1 MKRILKKFGILLD
14 KKQKQK
20 VVIIVILMLI
30 GAFLETMSV
39 SLVIPLMTALM
50 QDNFIETNG
59 LAIAICDMFGIES
72 SKTFILMVLA
82 ALIVLFIV
90 KDAFLYMEYHVQAT
104 FVAYNRA
111 NIQNKL
117 MDSYVHRPYEYFLN
131 ASSGEI
137 MRVIRSD
144 TAGAFS
150 LLTVIMGFFTEGIV
164 AIALMIAVI
173 ITDPGMAFTIA
184 AILIAMMALIYKVV
198 KPVLRREGLFLQDNN
213 AKANKWLLQSVAGIK
228 EMKVVRK
235 EDFFVEEY
243 SKYAKNAV
251 ESEKIS
257 SVLNNAPR
265 LIIEASTISGML
277 LYIAVMIYAGKD
289 ISDLLPQL
297 TAFAVAAVRLLPSA
311 NRMSTALNGIA
322 YGEPQ
327 LDKTLENLR
336 TAEQYDEEGAKIAIR
351 QNENKAPI
359 TLERE
364 CGLSDIEFTYPNAE
378 KKVLDHASMVIPV
391 GKSVGIIGPSG
402 AGKTTAVDILLGLL
416 KPQGG
421 MAYADGKNIE
431 ENYGGWLKHL
441 AYIPQMIYMLD
452 DTIRANIAFGY
463 HEYEIDDEK
472 VWKALDEAQMG
483 DYVHSLPD
491 GLDTTIGERG
501 VRLSGG
507 QRQRIGI
514 ARALYEDPELL
525 IFDEATSALD
535 NETEAAIMESVNS
548 LHGKKTM
555 IIIAHRLSTIKECD
569 IVYRVENGK
578 INQVDEI
585 V

>member
-20 VVIIVILMLI
+20 VVLIVILMLI

-50 QDNFIETNG
+50 QDNFIETNA
-59 LAIAICDMFGIES
+59 LAVELCNLLGIES
-72 SKTFILMVLA
+72 SKTFILLVLA
-82 ALIVLFIV
+82 ALIVIFIV

-111 NIQNKL
+111 NVQNKL

-137 MRVIRSD
+137 LRVVRSD

-150 LLTVIMGFFTEGIV
+150 LLTVVMGFFTEGLV
-164 AIALMIAVI
+164 AIALMIAVV
-173 ITDPGMAFTIA
+173 ITDPGMALAIA
-184 AILIAMMALIYKVV
+184 LILIAMMLLIYKVV
-198 KPVLRREGLFLQDNN
+198 KPILRREGLSLQANN
-213 AKANKWLLQSVAGIK
+213 ATANKWLLQSVAGIK
-228 EMKVVRK
+228 EMKVARK

-243 SKYAKNAV
+243 SKHAKRAV
-251 ESEKIS
+251 ESEKVS

-265 LIIEASTISGML
+265 LIIEAATISGML
-277 LYIAVMIYAGKD
+277 TYIAAMIYMGKD

-311 NRMSTALNGIA
+311 NRMSAALNGIA

-336 TAEQYDEEGAKIAIR
+336 TAEKFESGEEKVLERQKKEKI
-351 QNENKAPI
+351 I
-359 TLERE
+359 TLVSE
-364 CGLSDIEFTYPNAE
+364 CGLSGIDFTYPNAE
-378 KKVLDHASMVIPV
+378 KKVLENASMVIPV

-416 KPQGG
+416 KPQSG
-421 MAYADGKNIE
+421 MAYADDKNIE

-463 HEYEIDDEK
+463 HDYEIDDEK

-483 DYVHSLPD
+483 DYVRSLPE

-501 VRLSGG
+501 VRISGG

>member
-20 VVIIVILMLI
+20 VVLIVILMLI
-30 GAFLETMSV
+30 GAILETMSV

-50 QDNFIETNG
+50 QDNFIETNA
-59 LAIAICDMFGIES
+59 LAVELCNLLGIES
-72 SKTFILMVLA
+72 SKTFILLVLA
-82 ALIVLFIV
+82 ALIVIFIV

-184 AILIAMMALIYKVV
+184 AILIVMMMLIYKVV
-198 KPVLRREGLFLQDNN
+198 KPVLRREGLSLQDNN
-213 AKANKWLLQSVAGIK
+213 ATANKWLLQSVAGIK

-243 SKYAKNAV
+243 SKYAKSAV

-265 LIIEASTISGML
+265 LIIEAATISGML
-277 LYIAVMIYAGKD
+277 AYIAIMIYAGKD

-327 LDKTLENLR
+327 LDKTLENLK
-336 TAEQYDEEGAKIAIR
+336 TAENYDKEGKKIAKK
-351 QNENKAPI
+351 QNEKKEPI
-359 TLERE
+359 TLENE
-364 CGLSDIEFTYPNAE
+364 CGLSDIDFTYPNAE

-416 KPQGG
+416 KPQSG
-421 MAYADGKNIE
+421 MAYADDKNIE

-463 HEYEIDDEK
+463 HDYEIDDEK

-483 DYVHSLPD
+483 DYVRSLPE

>member
-1 MKRILKKFGILLD
+1 MNRILKKFGILLD
-14 KKQKQK
+14 RKQKQK
-20 VVIIVILMLI
+20 VIFIIFLMLI

-50 QDNFIETNG
+50 QDNFIETNE
-59 LAIAICDMFGIES
+59 LAIFACNLLGIHS
-72 SKTFILMVLA
+72 SKTFILLVLA

-104 FVAYNRA
+104 FVAYNKT
-111 NIQNKL
+111 NVQNKL

-144 TAGAFS
+144 AAGAFA
-150 LLTVIMGFFTEGIV
+150 LLTLIMGFFTEAIV
-164 AIALMIAVI
+164 AVALMVAVI
-173 ITDPGMAFTIA
+173 ATDPGMAATIA

-198 KPVLRREGLFLQDNN
+198 KPVLRKEALSLQDNN
-213 AKANKWLLQSVAGIK
+213 ATANKWLLQSVSGIK

-235 EDFFVEEY
+235 EKFFVDEY
-243 SKYAKNAV
+243 TKYAKGAV
-251 ESEKIS
+251 ESDKVI

-277 LYIAVMIYAGKD
+277 LYIAIMIYAGKN

-322 YGEPQ
+322 YGEP
-327 LDKTLENLR
+327 LVDKTLENLR
-336 TAEQYDEEGAKIAIR
+336 IADEYNEQGKKLTEQQSK
-351 QNENKAPI
+351 NKTPI
-359 TLERE
+359 TFEKE
-364 CGLSDIEFTYPNAE
+364 CGLSNIEFTYPNAE

-431 ENYGGWLKHL
+431 ENYDGWLKHL

-463 HEYEIDDEK
+463 HENEIDDAK

-483 DYVHSLPD
+483 DYVRSLPE